1 MTNNGIFETLES
13 LKSLATINFIFRFL
27 LLKLQTP
34 QPTRAFIPSFKPQAT
49 HAPALN
55 QAKSK
60 AASRKSQR
68 KMKAGSLQHK
78 HYYLALT
85 ALLLSATH
93 SPFAGAFSP
102 SLYRRNFDKLD
113 VSCECFNNYFV
124 LTLNRF
130 VFWLE
135 ISLLTH
141 PPSPARSI

>member
-1 MTNNGIFETLES
+1 
-13 LKSLATINFIFRFL
+13 
-27 LLKLQTP
+27 
-34 QPTRAFIPSFKPQAT
+34 
-49 HAPALN
+49 
-55 QAKSK
+55 
-60 AASRKSQR
+60 
-68 KMKAGSLQHK
+68 MKAGSLQHK
-78 HYYLALT
+78 DYYLALT